1 MVPKDFFTVGA
12 WTRRSLTRFLALFLM
27 GICKLCGILFTFSL
41 ARATPPTIGHTLK
54 PPDRVERAHSCF
66 PKVLIVVAEDS
77 ASLPSKKH
85 RANRF
90 APLPL
95 AARNDTS
102 SHSRGLAPSSPSF
115 RYIRRAQRAESAEA
129 AGSLQ
134 PLSRCRKPAPAFVRS
149 MRCSW
154 SSSQTIACCP
164 AYAGDHV
171 PGAIFGWEE
180 MRDSPDAQH
189 AEQQTIKVRQVSSP
203 VIPQGSV
210 PQGRSRR
217 TCCYS
222 ARVRR
227 SPRLSGRT

>member
-1 MVPKDFFTVGA
+1 
-12 WTRRSLTRFLALFLM
+12 M
-27 GICKLCGILFTFSL
+27 GDS
-41 ARATPPTIGHTLK
+41 PTIGHTLK
-54 PPDRVERAHSCF
+54 PPARVQHAHSCC

-90 APLPL
+90 APWLL

-129 AGSLQ
+129 ADSLQ
-134 PLSRCRKPAPAFVRS
+134 PLSRSPKPAPTFVRS

-164 AYAGDHV
+164 ACAGDHV
-171 PGAIFGWEE
+171 PRAIFRLEE
-180 MRDSPDAQH
+180 RRDSPDAQH
-189 AEQQTIKVRQVSSP
+189 AEQQTIKVHQVSSP
-203 VIPQGSV
+203 VISQGSA
-210 PQGRSRR
+210 PPDRSRR
-217 TCCYS
+217 SRCYS
-222 ARVRR
+222 ARARR
-227 SPRLSGRT
+227 SPRSSGRT